1 MLIKHLVI
9 IMEST
14 SSPNL
19 ARAGTM
25 NIFIAGLVTGTLDA
39 TAAIIVYKADP
50 VKMFQY
56 IASAAIGPDA
66 FSGGAATVLLGV
78 FLHYLI
84 ATVWCA
90 LLYSVYA
97 SVHRIVKHWV
107 VVGIAWGIVIW
118 CGMNLAV
125 LPMSRLTLRPFDAR
139 QALTAATILI
149 LAVGIPAAFIISR
162 RIRR

>member
-1 MLIKHLVI
+1 MLIKHPV

-19 ARAGTM
+19 ARSGTM
-25 NIFIAGLVTGTLDA
+25 NIFIAGFVTGTLDA

-66 FSGGAATVLLGV
+66 FSGGVATALLGV
-78 FLHYLI
+78 FFHYLI

-90 LLYSVYA
+90 LLYSVYTFL
-97 SVHRIVKHWV
+97 HKIVRHWV
-107 VVGIAWGIVIW
+107 AVGIVWGVVIW

-125 LPMSRLTLRPFDAR
+125 LPMSRLTLRPFDAK